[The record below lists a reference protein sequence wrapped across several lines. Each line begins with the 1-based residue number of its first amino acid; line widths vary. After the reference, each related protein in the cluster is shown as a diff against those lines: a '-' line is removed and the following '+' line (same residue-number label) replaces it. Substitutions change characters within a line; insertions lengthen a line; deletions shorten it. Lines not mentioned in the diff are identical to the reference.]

1 MSTYTEVKAQRI
13 QAMKDKDELKKN
25 ILSTLI
31 ARFDYANISKLEGQE
46 QEDAA
51 QQVLLTLRTDLRK
64 FLKDIQEKKITID
77 EKVQKELDKNMLEQ
91 NIIATFM
98 PKVLDNK
105 ELEAIIDGLFAELND
120 FGTVMKA
127 LKKGYEGA
135 YDGKHAA
142 TYAKSKA

>member
-31 ARFDYANISKLEGQE
+31 ARFDYANISKLEGKE

-105 ELEAIIDGLFAELND
+105 ELEAIIDGLFAEMND
-120 FGTVMKA
+120 FGAVMKT